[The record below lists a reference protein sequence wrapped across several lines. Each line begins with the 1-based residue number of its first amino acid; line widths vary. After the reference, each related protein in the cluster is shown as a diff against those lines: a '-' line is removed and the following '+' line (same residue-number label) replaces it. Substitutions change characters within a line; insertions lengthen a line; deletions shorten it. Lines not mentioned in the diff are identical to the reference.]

1 MSITS
6 LFENFVNK
14 SLLVLY
20 KDTLFEV
27 MLFDLLLL
35 VAFYC
40 HQEVE
45 VSYFLEE
52 ISHGCRGFQVQDN
65 AKYDIVSL
73 AHNASF

>member
-14 SLLVLY
+14 SLPVLY
-20 KDTLFEV
+20 KVTLFEV

-40 HQEVE
+40 HQEIE
-45 VSYFLEE
+45 FSYFLEE
-52 ISHGCRGFQVQDN
+52 ISHECREFQVQDN
-65 AKYDIVSL
+65 AKYCQL
-73 AHNASF
+73 

>member
-20 KDTLFEV
+20 KVTLFEV
-27 MLFDLLLL
+27 MLFDLQLL

-40 HQEVE
+40 HQELE
-45 VSYFLEE
+45 LSCFLEE
-52 ISHGCRGFQVQDN
+52 FSHGSRGFQVQDN
-65 AKYDIVSL
+65 AKYRQL
-73 AHNASF
+73 